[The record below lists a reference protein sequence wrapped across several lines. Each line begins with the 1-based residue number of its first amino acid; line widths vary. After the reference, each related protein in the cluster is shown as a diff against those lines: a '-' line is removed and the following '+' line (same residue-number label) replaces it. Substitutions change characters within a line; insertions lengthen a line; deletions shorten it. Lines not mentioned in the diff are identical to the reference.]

1 MSDLRTAAQQAL
13 EALESYRNM
22 MFVEAGCRFK
32 EGEAAITA
40 LHTALAL
47 PEVPKGGGNLPPP
60 LQAEPVQD
68 QDDILRMAREAG
80 IIWWSS
86 DQTFLLTR
94 FFSLAAAAE
103 REKLAH
109 WMRSMGYATGHGDTI
124 EDLLDHLGTQIA
136 EGLEAEV
143 LMEREACAKEC
154 DAVSAS
160 ADKAAVDGQYL
171 VIRNGAEARRCAAA
185 IRARSKT

>member
-1 MSDLRTAAQQAL
+1 MSDLHKAAQQAL

-47 PEVPKGGGNLPPP
+47 PDEPKGGGNLPPP
-60 LQAEPVQD
+60 L
-68 QDDILRMAREAG
+68 AG
-80 IIWWSS
+80 
-86 DQTFLLTR
+86 R
-94 FFSLAAAAE
+94 AGAAAQ

-124 EDLLDHLGTQIA
+124 EDLLDHLGTQIS
-136 EGLEAEV
+136 EGLEV
-143 LMEREACAKEC
+143 EA
-154 DAVSAS
+154 V
-160 ADKAAVDGQYL
+160 
-171 VIRNGAEARRCAAA
+171 
-185 IRARSKT
+185 IRARSKP